1 MLIDTHCHLDGLSPD
16 ELAEV
21 ITNAK
26 AVGVGK
32 MVTIAAE
39 RKEFE
44 LAQKIAEENAELYFT
59 IGVHP
64 EVPKDFTEEL
74 YNDLI
79 SFSKHPKC
87 VGIGESGLDYSYKD
101 VPIEDQKDN
110 FIKHI
115 KASEETGLPLV
126 VHNRDSD
133 DDMMK
138 VLDEHHTG
146 KSKVI
151 IHCFSAGIELAKW
164 AIAKGYYISI
174 SGIVTF
180 KNGSNVRDAVCICPI
195 EQLLVETDSP
205 YLAPVPYR
213 GKPCEPAYVIETFK
227 KVAELKGISEA
238 ALEKQLE
245 ENFKSCFEKA

>member
-1 MLIDTHCHLDGLSPD
+1 MIIDTHCHLDGLSPE
-16 ELAEV
+16 ELKEA
-21 ITNAK
+21 IANAK
-26 AVGVGK
+26 AAGVEK

-44 LAQKIAEENAELYFT
+44 WAQKIAEENDELYFT

-64 EVPKDFTEEL
+64 EVPNDFTDGL
-74 YNDLI
+74 YDNLI
-79 SFSKHPKC
+79 LFSKHPKC
-87 VGIGESGLDYSYKD
+87 VGIGESGLDYSYQD
-101 VPIEDQKDN
+101 IPPEDQKEN

-115 KASEETGLPLV
+115 KASEETNLPLV

-133 DDMMK
+133 DDMMAIM
-138 VLDEHHTG
+138 DEHHTG

-164 AIAKGYYISI
+164 AISKGYYISI

-195 EQLLVETDSP
+195 GQLLVETDSP
-205 YLAPVPYR
+205 YLAPEPYR
-213 GKPCEPAYVIETFK
+213 GKKCEPAYVVHTFK
-227 KVAELKGISEA
+227 KVAELKGISEDE
-238 ALEKQLE
+238 LEKQLE
-245 ENFKSCFEKA
+245 KNFKDCFNV